1 MPRLTRMGFT
11 VRFHLAGSQPEDYG
25 DDDGFEFREATLS
38 GRSTLVPSAVQPST
52 EPRLHSGGMSPVV

>member
-25 DDDGFEFREATLS
+25 DGDGFEFREARCS
-38 GRSTLVPSAVQPST
+38 RRSTLVPSLSSL
-52 EPRLHSGGMSPVV
+52 RLDEGCTREGCRQS